1 MSRTGSL
8 FVLLLLLLCTLLYIY
23 QFDSARYL
31 LKLSHK
37 DKTLAKLS
45 ISDVLSSLSSD
56 NSFVATSSEVELDSF
71 DNSPGDIAI
80 NTTKV
85 EGPVQVIVLA
95 RMRTGST
102 LCGEIFNQN
111 PELFFIFEPLHSFKV
126 LQMSEDDSLEEES
139 TDLLKKLYKCKF
151 PRMFIQT
158 LARWSIG
165 KGKSRK
171 ILPICQETDGCAKAT
186 PSQFQRVCTKSGHV
200 VTKTIRANVKMLKPL
215 IKFHGINLKILHLM
229 RDPRGTASSRRSY
242 YTPKKRGRPEGVG
255 ERSLHELGLLSTS
268 QDSKKNTIPK
278 LCAWMKETLK
288 DALNKPTWLQDQYR
302 LVRYEDLAE
311 DPIRLSQH
319 IYDFIGLE
327 MPPVVLK
334 WIHNNTESDNSRS
347 KNQFS
352 TRKNSSRASTSWRGR
367 LSLEEVLAVQ
377 DICGDVMASLG
388 YKKLYTQEELENYS
402 LSLVE
407 PIKLD
412 KDLMIM

>member
-1 MSRTGSL
+1 
-8 FVLLLLLLCTLLYIY
+8 
-23 QFDSARYL
+23 
-31 LKLSHK
+31 
-37 DKTLAKLS
+37 
-45 ISDVLSSLSSD
+45 
-56 NSFVATSSEVELDSF
+56 
-71 DNSPGDIAI
+71 
-80 NTTKV
+80 
-85 EGPVQVIVLA
+85 
-95 RMRTGST
+95 
-102 LCGEIFNQN
+102 
-111 PELFFIFEPLHSFKV
+111 
-126 LQMSEDDSLEEES
+126 MSEDDSLEEES

-242 YTPKKRGRPEGVG
+242 YTPKKRGGPEGVG
-255 ERSLHELGLLSTS
+255 KRSLHELGLLSTS
-268 QDSKKNTIPK
+268 QDSKKTPFQNS
-278 LCAWMKETLK
+278 
-288 DALNKPTWLQDQYR
+288 DQYR

-327 MPPVVLK
+327 LPPVVLK

-347 KNQFS
+347 KHQFS

-402 LSLVE
+402 LPLVE